1 VYATVA
7 ERNGSVSKVAG
18 SVRPA
23 RTLVPGPG
31 ATVPATRTPES
42 PIGRRPQTAK
52 RPAAQAPKRSV
63 PKRKTPPVRLTRRGR
78 VVVTAAAVLVIGAV
92 SLVAASAAQATS
104 HRGPQAKGNLAKMVV
119 LSGQSLWSIAESAEP
134 NADPRAVIEQIRQ
147 LNSLPGY
154 QVTPGETL
162 WVPES

>member
-1 VYATVA
+1 MYATVA

-23 RTLVPGPG
+23 QTR
-31 ATVPATRTPES
+31 VPAARMPES
-42 PIGRRPQTAK
+42 PVRGRPARPASHAAK
-52 RPAAQAPKRSV
+52 RPASPAA
-63 PKRKTPPVRLTRRGR
+63 KRKAPPVRLTRRGR
-78 VVVTAAAVLVIGAV
+78 VVVTAAAVLAIGAV

-104 HRGPQAKGNLAKMVV
+104 HRGPQAKGNLEKMVV

-154 QVTPGETL
+154 QVTPGEIL